1 MVSAND
7 PYGSA
12 CAALMQDLMSSYP
25 KNIWAGPYEF
35 FTGNSALY
43 KITNAFI
50 DGTLLNVGADFA
62 LMPSIFEPGGIVQH
76 EFFVG
81 STPVI
86 ASQTGGLAD
95 TVFEFN
101 VETEEGN
108 GFTIESSNKENII
121 DAVIRAC
128 EVYRQP
134 EKYQALRKQ
143 AFESVIEVESVAKAW
158 NREFYKLFGK
168 VFMEAETIRP
178 HIEAIDRTFS
188 ENKIECRPTFDSIIQ
203 QKILGEIKPKQAS
216 QVYRYAQSEKVDQ
229 DCDIGYEEQIPVQE
243 QEEYR

>member
-1 MVSAND
+1 M
-7 PYGSA
+7 
-12 CAALMQDLMSSYP
+12 
-25 KNIWAGPYEF
+25 
-35 FTGNSALY
+35 
-43 KITNAFI
+43 
-50 DGTLLNVGADFA
+50 
-62 LMPSIFEPGGIVQH
+62 QH

-95 TVFEFN
+95 TVFEFD

-108 GFTIESSNKENII
+108 GFTIESSNKQNII
-121 DAVIRAC
+121 DAVSRAC

-134 EKYQALRKQ
+134 DKYQALRKQ
-143 AFESVIEVESVAKAW
+143 AFKSVIDVESVAKAW

-188 ENKIECRPTFDSIIQ
+188 DNKIECRPTFDSIIQ
-203 QKILGEIKPKQAS
+203 QKILGEIKPKQVC
-216 QVYRYAQSEKVDQ
+216 QVSRCFDNKKANTKNFDVAY
-229 DCDIGYEEQIPVQE
+229 YEEQKPEQE
-243 QEEYR
+243 QEQEQYR